1 MNSAKSSLTRK
12 LTKYIGL
19 GASHALEAIVTG
31 VCAIA
36 AFMSLF
42 LLDGAVMKVAGFV
55 GFFVAGYLIT
65 WRLHGCVGSDN
76 KVAT

>member
-1 MNSAKSSLTRK
+1 MNSAKSLTRK

-65 WRLHGCVGSDN
+65 RRLHGCVGSDN

>member
-1 MNSAKSSLTRK
+1 MNSEKSSLTRK

-42 LLDGAVMKVAGFV
+42 LLDGAVMKAAGFV

-65 WRLHGCVGSDN
+65 LAIAWLRGER
-76 KVAT
+76 

>member
-42 LLDGAVMKVAGFV
+42 LLDGAVMKVGFV

-65 WRLHGCVGSDN
+65 PAIAWLRGSDN

>member
-1 MNSAKSSLTRK
+1 M
-12 LTKYIGL
+12 GL
-19 GASHALEAIVTG
+19 GASHVLEAIVTG

-55 GFFVAGYLIT
+55 GFFVVGYLIT
-65 WRLHGCVGSDN
+65 LAIAWLRGER
-76 KVAT
+76 